1 MEKQLLTLEKL
12 QDRILSLEEERLA
25 LSNALDIAL
34 KINDIQPDAAAET
47 TVESIL
53 SVCYERTGRLIGL
66 KEGGF
71 YLFREEDAVFYQ
83 AYASSPAAKERIEHE
98 LQLLIDDGT
107 IAWVIQTERPVTVR
121 LSSGEDAFLHA
132 LAAPGRT
139 MGAFIGILREP
150 KEEILDISY
159 ALFSIY
165 FSQVAG
171 VLQNR
176 ELLRMA
182 RIENRH
188 LTSTVDVLRETEEKL
203 VSLNRTLEEMV
214 EERTRELE
222 KTNRL
227 LKEEIAERKRKEEA
241 LLESEELSA
250 SLLNHSPHPILVVN
264 PDTSVKYVNFALE
277 QITGYSLVEV
287 INRKAPYPWWGEEK
301 LSTVSEYYRMVQSG
315 ETAKKEYC
323 FRKKNGS
330 PLWVEVSM
338 TSVSG
343 SAGAKYAV
351 ANWVDIT
358 DRKVAERARENAERL
373 LTETNAKLQDTVG
386 GIVISM
392 AKVVETRD
400 PYTAGHQERVARLAV
415 AIAAEMGLSE
425 EQIQGVGVAAV
436 LHDLGK
442 IDIPAEILSKP
453 SRLKEKEYSLIQ
465 DHCVAGYEILKNVDF
480 PWPVAQAVLQHHE
493 RMDGSGYPN
502 SLSGDDILLEA
513 RILAVSDVVEAMSS
527 HRPYRPSLGLEQGLA
542 EVAMYRGSRFDER
555 VVDACMAIFARGESP
570 WTE

>member
-1 MEKQLLTLEKL
+1 MEKQFLTLEKL
-12 QDRILSLEEERLA
+12 QDRILSLEEERVA

-47 TVESIL
+47 TVDSIL
-53 SVCYERTGRLIGL
+53 SVCYERTGRLIAL
-66 KEGGF
+66 KEGAF
-71 YLFREEDAVFYQ
+71 YLFREDDAVFYQ
-83 AYASSPAAKERIEHE
+83 AFASSPAAKERIEEE
-98 LQLLIDDGT
+98 LPALIDDGT
-107 IAWVIQTERPVTVR
+107 LAWVVQTERPVTIR
-121 LSSGEDAFLHA
+121 LSSGEDVFLHA
-132 LAAPGRT
+132 LATPGRT
-139 MGAFIGILREP
+139 MGVFYGILKEP
-150 KEEILDISY
+150 KENILDISY
-159 ALFSIY
+159 ALLSIY

-182 RIENRH
+182 RSENKH
-188 LTSTVDVLRETEEKL
+188 LSSTVDVLRETEERL

-222 KTNRL
+222 KINKRL
-227 LKEEIAERKRKEEA
+227 MEEIAERRRKEEA

-287 INRKAPYPWWGEEK
+287 INRRAPYLWWGEEN
-301 LSTVSEYYRMVQSG
+301 LSSVSEYYQMVQSEG
-315 ETAKKEYC
+315 TSKKEYR
-323 FRKKNGS
+323 FRKKDGS

-338 TSVSG
+338 TAVPG
-343 SAGAKYAV
+343 ENGTKYAI

-358 DRKVAERARENAERL
+358 DRKMAERAREHAEHL
-373 LTETNAKLQDTVG
+373 LTETNMKLRETVD

-415 AIAAEMGLSE
+415 AIAGELGLPE
-425 EQIQGVGVAAV
+425 EQVQGVGVAAV

-480 PWPVAQAVLQHHE
+480 PWPVAKAVLQHHE
-493 RMDGSGYPN
+493 RMDGSGYPHGV
-502 SLSGDDILLEA
+502 SGEEILLES
-513 RILAVSDVVEAMSS
+513 RILAVADVVEAMSS
-527 HRPYRPSLGLEQGLA
+527 HRPYRPSLGLGQGLA
-542 EVAMYRGSRFDER
+542 EISLYSGSRFDQK
-555 VVDACMAIFARGESP
+555 VVDACLALFARGESP
-570 WTE
+570 WNE